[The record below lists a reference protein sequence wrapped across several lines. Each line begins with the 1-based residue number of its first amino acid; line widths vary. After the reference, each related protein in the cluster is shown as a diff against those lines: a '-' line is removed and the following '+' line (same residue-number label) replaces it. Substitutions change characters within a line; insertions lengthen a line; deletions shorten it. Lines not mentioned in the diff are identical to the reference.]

1 MFSTDDKATY
11 GTKFIGS
18 EGWVFSESETL
29 KASSL
34 DILRIKMK
42 DSDTRL
48 FVSKHHHRNF
58 IDAVLT
64 RGPTAASAETAQR
77 AATICHM
84 GTIAAKAER
93 FESNDAANAL
103 IMRSMRGPWTI

>member
-1 MFSTDDKATY
+1 
-11 GTKFIGS
+11 
-18 EGWVFSESETL
+18 
-29 KASSL
+29 
-34 DILRIKMK
+34 
-42 DSDTRL
+42 
-48 FVSKHHHRNF
+48 
-58 IDAVLT
+58 VLT

-84 GTIAAKAER
+84 GTIAAKIGQPLKFDPKAER